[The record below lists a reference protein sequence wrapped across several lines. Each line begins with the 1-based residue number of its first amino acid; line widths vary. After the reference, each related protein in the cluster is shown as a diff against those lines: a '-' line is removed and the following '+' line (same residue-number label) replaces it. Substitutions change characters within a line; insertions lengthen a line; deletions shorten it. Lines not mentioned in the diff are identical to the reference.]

1 MKKRIAL
8 FGILVLII
16 GLAGC
21 GKDTE
26 DVLHLGLNAEIVEI
40 DTAKQIIYVA
50 DTSNTE
56 VFGRK
61 CGIHCYDL
69 IVPNNIIYVDYDTSE
84 VFDIKFADLQIGDA
98 VTINAYESQ
107 LKGVSDGIIN
117 VEQIQLATQRLG
129 DVTYCT
135 IGYNIIEGYIG

>member
-1 MKKRIAL
+1 MKKVISL
-8 FGILVLII
+8 LCTLVLVI

-21 GKDTE
+21 GKDAE

-56 VFGRK
+56 VFGEK
-61 CGIHCYDL
+61 CGINCSEL

-84 VFDIKFADLQIGDA
+84 VSDIKFSDLQIGDA
-98 VTINAYESQ
+98 VIVNAYESQ
-107 LKGVSDGIIN
+107 LKGVSEGIIN

-129 DVTYCT
+129 ND
-135 IGYNIIEGYIG
+135 

>member
-1 MKKRIAL
+1 MKKVISL
-8 FGILVLII
+8 LCTLVLVI
-16 GLAGC
+16 GLTGC

-40 DTAKQIIYVA
+40 DTAKQIVYIA
-50 DTSNTE
+50 DTSKE
-56 VFGRK
+56 GVFGEK
-61 CGIHCYDL
+61 CGINCYDL

-84 VFDIKFADLQIGDA
+84 VFDIKFSDLQIGDA
-98 VTINAYESQ
+98 VIVNAYESQ

-129 DVTYCT
+129 DD
-135 IGYNIIEGYIG
+135 

>member
-1 MKKRIAL
+1 MKKVISL
-8 FGILVLII
+8 ICILVLAI
-16 GLAGC
+16 GLTGC

-40 DTAKQIIYVA
+40 DTAKQIVYIA
-50 DTSNTE
+50 DTSKE
-56 VFGRK
+56 GVFGEK
-61 CGIHCYDL
+61 CGINCYDL

-84 VFDIKFADLQIGDA
+84 VSNIKFSDLQIGDA
-98 VTINAYESQ
+98 VIVNAYESQ

-129 DVTYCT
+129 DD
-135 IGYNIIEGYIG
+135 

>member
-1 MKKRIAL
+1 MKKVISL
-8 FGILVLII
+8 LCTLVLVI

-56 VFGRK
+56 VFGEK
-61 CGIHCYDL
+61 CGINCSEL
-69 IVPNNIIYVDYDTSE
+69 IVPNNIIYADYDTSE
-84 VFDIKFADLQIGDA
+84 VSDIKFSDLQIGDA
-98 VTINAYESQ
+98 VIVNAYESQ
-107 LKGVSDGIIN
+107 LKGVSEGIIN

-129 DVTYCT
+129 ND
-135 IGYNIIEGYIG
+135 

>member
-1 MKKRIAL
+1 MFRLKCREKSAMKKVISL
-8 FGILVLII
+8 LCTLVLVI

-56 VFGRK
+56 VFGEK
-61 CGIHCYDL
+61 CGINCSEL
-69 IVPNNIIYVDYDTSE
+69 IVPNNIIYADYDTSE
-84 VFDIKFADLQIGDA
+84 VSDIKFSDLQIGDA
-98 VTINAYESQ
+98 VIVNAYESQ
-107 LKGVSDGIIN
+107 LKGVSEGIIN

-129 DVTYCT
+129 ND
-135 IGYNIIEGYIG
+135 

>member
-1 MKKRIAL
+1 MVRLKCREKSAMKKVISIL
-8 FGILVLII
+8 CTLVLAI

-40 DTAKQIIYVA
+40 DTAKQIIYVT
-50 DTSNTE
+50 DTSKE
-56 VFGRK
+56 GVFGEK
-61 CGIHCYDL
+61 CGINCYEL
-69 IVPNNIIYVDYDTSE
+69 IVPNNMIYVDYDTSE
-84 VFDIKFADLQIGDA
+84 VSDIKFSDLQIGDA
-98 VTINAYESQ
+98 VIVNAYESQ

-129 DVTYCT
+129 ND
-135 IGYNIIEGYIG
+135 

>member
-1 MKKRIAL
+1 MKKVISL
-8 FGILVLII
+8 LCTLVLVI
-16 GLAGC
+16 GLTGC

-40 DTAKQIIYVA
+40 DTAKQIVYIA
-50 DTSNTE
+50 DTSKEE
-56 VFGRK
+56 VFGEK
-61 CGIHCYDL
+61 CGINCYDL

-84 VFDIKFADLQIGDA
+84 VFDIKFSDLQIGDA
-98 VTINAYESQ
+98 VIVNAYESQ

-129 DVTYCT
+129 DD
-135 IGYNIIEGYIG
+135 